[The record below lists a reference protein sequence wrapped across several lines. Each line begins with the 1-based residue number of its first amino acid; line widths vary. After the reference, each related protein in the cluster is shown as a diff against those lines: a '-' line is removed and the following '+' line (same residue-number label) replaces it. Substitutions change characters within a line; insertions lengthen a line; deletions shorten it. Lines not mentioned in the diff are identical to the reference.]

1 MEACVFSFEKLEIWQ
16 DARKLAA
23 EVYRIVESF
32 PSKER
37 FALAQQLQRAV
48 VSIAANIAEGSSRAS
63 QKDFSRFVEIAFGSL
78 CEVIA
83 ELSIAKDL
91 GYIGEA
97 DYSLVYAEAES
108 LGRRLSRFR
117 ASLERSW
124 IKTRPLVDLDHQ
136 TIHHQTIKQERN
148 TE

>member
-1 MEACVFSFEKLEIWQ
+1 MFSFEKLEIWQ
-16 DARKLAA
+16 DARKLAT
-23 EVYRIVESF
+23 EVYVMVETF
-32 PSKER
+32 PTKER

-63 QKDFSRFVEIAFGSL
+63 QRDFSRFVEIAFGSL

-83 ELSIAKDL
+83 ELSIAMDL
-91 GYIGEA
+91 GYIMKD
-97 DYSLVYAEAES
+97 DYSRIYADAES

-124 IKTRPLVDLDHQ
+124 IKTRPSVDLDHQ
-136 TIHHQTIKQERN
+136 TIHHQTIKQGRSPK
-148 TE
+148 